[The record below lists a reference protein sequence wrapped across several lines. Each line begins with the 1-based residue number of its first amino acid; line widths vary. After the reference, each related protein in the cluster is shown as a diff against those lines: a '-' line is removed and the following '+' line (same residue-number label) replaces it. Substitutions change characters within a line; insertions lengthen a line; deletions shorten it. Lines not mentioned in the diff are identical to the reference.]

1 MDMDEI
7 KMVIQLRHEIGVR
20 EAILNILNQ
29 REV

>member
-1 MDMDEI
+1 MEMDEI
-7 KMVIQLRHEIGVR
+7 RMVLELRPIIGVR